1 MLSGLSPQ
9 QEERARCI
17 HEEAIILLAH
27 DHFPPPLD
35 LEDLQQGG
43 VTAKILLAVIDTRPW
58 ANDPEDYRKSI
69 TEIEG
74 WFNYAQGIYREI
86 LAEIERRPELVL
98 TRSAEDVI
106 EAKKKNKIGILLG
119 AEGGKLIEYQLE
131 NVSTLY
137 QMGVRHVLLSWAYNN
152 QITAGELDQ
161 SGAGL
166 SDFGRQVVQEMDRL
180 GMIVDTTHISRP
192 AMREVLELCS
202 RPVLNSHTAL
212 KSISH
217 RIPALTEEEIRAV
230 AEKGGV
236 IALHFMTHMLTG
248 RFEPRATLDELLLQ
262 LDAIVKIGG
271 IDCIAL
277 GPDYIPEV
285 DKLCRNTQQLN
296 LTFPVGLESPA
307 HLLSLT
313 GALVRRGYDDSAIHK
328 ILGGNL
334 MRLFRETI
342 Q

>member
-1 MLSGLSPQ
+1 MPSGLSAQ
-9 QEERARCI
+9 QEERARRI

-27 DHFPPPLD
+27 DHFPPSLD

-43 VTAKILLAVIDTRPW
+43 VTAKILLAVVDTRPW
-58 ANDPEDYRKSI
+58 ASDPEDYRKSI

-74 WFNYAQGIYREI
+74 WFAYAQGIYREI

-166 SDFGRQVVQEMDRL
+166 SDFGREVVQEMDRL

-192 AMREVLELCS
+192 ATREVLELSS

-262 LDAIVKIGG
+262 LDAIVNIGG

-277 GPDYIPEV
+277 GPDYIPDV
-285 DKLCRNTQQLN
+285 DKLCRNTQQLS
-296 LTFPVGLESPA
+296 LTFPIGLESPG
-307 HLLSLT
+307 HLLNLT
-313 GALVRRGYDDSAIHK
+313 GALVRHGYEDSAIHK

-342 Q
+342 R